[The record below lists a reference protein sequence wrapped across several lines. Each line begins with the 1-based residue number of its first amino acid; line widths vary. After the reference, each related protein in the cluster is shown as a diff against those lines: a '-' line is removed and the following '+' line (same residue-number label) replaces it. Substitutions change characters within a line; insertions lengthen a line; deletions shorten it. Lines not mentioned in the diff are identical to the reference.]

1 MDDLR
6 RRLDALEHHLHALH
20 QHTHTVERRLRWW
33 RGLACSLVVLG
44 LLTWALPVVTA
55 DDAKNDLEQRLA
67 ALETLLAHFSR
78 QGNEVLITGANLHI
92 VNGLGRTD
100 CTDAQGEPMAECPNG
115 LGNVIVGYNEP
126 RDTPEGGEDRNVR
139 TGSHN
144 VVVGPQHNYSR
155 VGGLVVGVWNESSGD
170 FAAVSGGRFNTAS
183 GFAAAVSGG
192 SLNTASGAFA
202 AVSGGTVNTASGS
215 EAVVSGGTMN
225 MASEFATAVSGGCCH
240 AASGVLAVVSG
251 GTHNTASGVA
261 AAVGGGYGNTA
272 SDELSAVSGGRHR
285 TAAGAFDW
293 VAGPLFADE

>member
-1 MDDLR
+1 MDHVQA
-6 RRLDALEHHLHALH
+6 RLAALE
-20 QHTHTVERRLRWW
+20 QRTHTIERQLRWW
-33 RGLACSLVVLG
+33 RSLTGVLVGLG
-44 LLTWALPVVTA
+44 LVSWALPVVTA
-55 DDAKNDLEQRLA
+55 DDAQHALARRVA
-67 ALETLLAHFSR
+67 ALEALLAPFSR
-78 QGNEVLITGANLHI
+78 QGDEVIMTGANLRI
-92 VNGLGRTD
+92 VNGLGSTD
-100 CTDAQGEPMAECPNG
+100 CTDARGAPIPECPNG

-144 VVVGPQHNYSR
+144 VVVGQQHNFSR
-155 VGGLVVGVWNESSGD
+155 VGGLVVGVWNEISGD

-192 SLNTASGAFA
+192 TINTASGALAGVSGGTLNTASGP
-202 AVSGGTVNTASGS
+202 

-225 MASEFATAVSGGCCH
+225 TASEFAAAVSGGCCNS
-240 AASGVLAVVSG
+240 ASGVLAAVSG

-261 AAVGGGYGNTA
+261 AVVGGGNGNTA
-272 SDELSAVSGGRHR
+272 SDEVSAVSGGHHR